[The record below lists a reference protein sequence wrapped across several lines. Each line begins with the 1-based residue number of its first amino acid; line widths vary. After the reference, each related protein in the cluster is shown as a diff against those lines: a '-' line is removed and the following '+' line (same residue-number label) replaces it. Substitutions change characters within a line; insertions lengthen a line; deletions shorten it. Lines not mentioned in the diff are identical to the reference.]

1 MISVFEFE
9 EYGAVIPHIQ
19 NIYSPKPDR
28 DVGWCFG
35 FKYSSG
41 VFEFFSFKTEAE
53 ATAQHRRLLDAVD
66 RYWCEREGGSA

>member
-9 EYGAVIPHIQ
+9 GYGAVIPQIQ
-19 NIYSPKPDR
+19 NIYGPKPDR

-53 ATAQHRRLLDAVD
+53 ATAQHQRLLDAVD
-66 RYWCEREGGSA
+66 SYWTGRAGDPA